1 MPDAAAEL
9 ASSPLLGGGAAGVNA
24 ESLMISLVCGED
36 FEMNK
41 MQSLLETVSRTFGV
55 HERICFGAS
64 VDKSMHGRIR
74 VCAMGLSEI
83 RRALA
88 RHFSAP
94 RQNPPPPPAKSRR
107 MRRAKPPDS
116 GRAGRRRGMRSPKV

>member
-1 MPDAAAEL
+1 
-9 ASSPLLGGGAAGVNA
+9 
-24 ESLMISLVCGED
+24 MISLVCGED

-74 VCAMGLSEI
+74 VCAMGLSENPAGI
-83 RRALA
+83 GQTFFGAASKPRRRPPRRAGECGE
-88 RHFSAP
+88 P
-94 RQNPPPPPAKSRR
+94 NQ
-107 MRRAKPPDS
+107 PDS